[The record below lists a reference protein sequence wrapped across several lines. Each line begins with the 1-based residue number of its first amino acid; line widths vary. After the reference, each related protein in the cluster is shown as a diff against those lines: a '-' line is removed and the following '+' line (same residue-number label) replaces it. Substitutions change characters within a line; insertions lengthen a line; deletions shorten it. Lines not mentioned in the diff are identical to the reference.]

1 MHTIFEKNIFINCP
15 FDTNYIELLRP
26 MLFTL
31 VYLGYNPRIALE
43 NMDVSIPRLDK
54 ILTLIR
60 DSKYSVHDLSRI
72 KSTKKNEF
80 ARLNMPFE
88 LGIDFGSKEFSKKH
102 NEKKFLVLSD
112 EDHGYKKALS
122 DLSGFDAQNHKND
135 SIEVVR
141 ILRDWIYEISET
153 PKLIQALAL
162 WYKFQNEFL
171 PFLIAKKM
179 DAGYIKDI
187 DLQSIYP
194 IKEFIQTINEW
205 KALNH

>member
-1 MHTIFEKNIFINCP
+1 MHTSFERNIFINCP
-15 FDTNYIELLRP
+15 FDSDYIELLRP
-26 MLFTL
+26 MLFTI
-31 VYLGYNPRIALE
+31 VYLKFNPRIALE
-43 NMDVSIPRLDK
+43 NTDVSTPRLDK

-60 DSKYSVHDLSRI
+60 DSKYSIHDLSRI
-72 KSTKKNEF
+72 KSSKKNEF

-102 NEKKFLVLSD
+102 YEKKFLVLSD

-122 DLSGFDAQNHKND
+122 DFSGFDAQNHKND
-135 SIEVVR
+135 PIEVVR
-141 ILRDWIYEISET
+141 ILRDWIYEIANS

-162 WYKFQNEFL
+162 WYKFQNDFL

-179 DAGYIKDI
+179 DAGYTKDI
-187 DLQSIYP
+187 DLQTIFP

-205 KALNH
+205 KIINS